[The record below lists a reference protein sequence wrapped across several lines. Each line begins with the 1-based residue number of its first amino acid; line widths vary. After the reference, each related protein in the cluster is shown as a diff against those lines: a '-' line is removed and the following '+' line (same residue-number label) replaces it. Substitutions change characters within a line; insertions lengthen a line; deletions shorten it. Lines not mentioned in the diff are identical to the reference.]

1 MRFLPLTLAVLHAAF
16 AITLFWLAIAQPELN
31 ALAPA
36 YLLYTDFPISL
47 SYGSLSKLVFVDHW
61 EYVTRLI
68 IDCTICTLVGS
79 AWFYCV
85 GLVVRRIIQARAH
98 ISRFLPAKYWPI
110 ALATVH
116 ALVAITLFALAA
128 TSARFLLLP
137 ARVLSYVDFPF
148 SIALQKFIHELP
160 ALKGTAFIL
169 AAGGIFTFGGSLWF
183 YCIGLLMRRVMQ
195 SEANRTDGVPTPK
208 EF

>member
-1 MRFLPLTLAVLHAAF
+1 MLMRFLPLTLAVLHAAF

-85 GLVVRRIIQARAH
+85 GLVVRRIFQARGH
-98 ISRFLPAKYWPI
+98 IFPFLLSLYCLI
-110 ALATVH
+110 ALA
-116 ALVAITLFALAA
+116 LI
-128 TSARFLLLP
+128 
-137 ARVLSYVDFPF
+137 
-148 SIALQKFIHELP
+148 
-160 ALKGTAFIL
+160 
-169 AAGGIFTFGGSLWF
+169 
-183 YCIGLLMRRVMQ
+183 
-195 SEANRTDGVPTPK
+195 
-208 EF
+208 